1 MKLNNRVIDYEYTSE
16 ARIDWITLSSKRP
29 KKLTSLTARLNEMAK
44 VIDLF
49 GGEIKFENQ
58 IHDNRLDSICKSIQI
73 RVDKVYLQTQFR
85 GTFWLLHGEN
95 AWPYFKNFAKRL
107 IEINHQA
114 DSFEMKDQDN
124 NWRITRTDIRRDY
137 FDDWFKVL
145 PINEEIARA
154 FYQPKEKYKF
164 NFEPDSSFFTK
175 GGKKTGI
182 SYYKEKW
189 KLNLYRKDI
198 ETKQSK
204 DNKSAK
210 NNIYQQII
218 KDRITTRVELR
229 IDTAESNSYAN
240 FMLRHRDMTET
251 EFGNEVLAKWA
262 RNHRCMISK
271 RKQEPRWE
279 AHFNGTKSKAK
290 YERLEIRTKDQLD
303 IGRNFAKAFATK
315 FVEEDIEIEN
325 AIAMLRE
332 IYRVK
337 QQEKEEL
344 ENSTELATPKGAGE
358 V

>member
-1 MKLNNRVIDYEYTSE
+1 
-16 ARIDWITLSSKRP
+16 
-29 KKLTSLTARLNEMAK
+29 MAE
-44 VIDLF
+44 IINLF
-49 GGEIKFENQ
+49 GDSIKFENQ
-58 IHDNRLDSICKSIQI
+58 MHENRIDSICKSIQI
-73 RVDKVYLQTQFR
+73 RVDKIYLQIQFR
-85 GTFWLLHGEN
+85 GTYWLLHGEN
-95 AWPYFKNFAKRL
+95 AFPYFKAFARKL
-107 IEINHQA
+107 IKENHQA
-114 DSFEMKDQDN
+114 EAFEMKNQDN
-124 NWRITRTDIRRDY
+124 NWKITRTDIRRDY
-137 FDDWFKVL
+137 FDDWFNVL

-154 FYQPKEKYKF
+154 YYQPKQKYKF

-229 IDTAESNSYAN
+229 VDTSEANSYAN
-240 FMLRHRDMTET
+240 FMLRHKDIGET

-279 AHFNGTKSKAK
+279 AHFNGAESKAK
-290 YERLEIRTKDQLD
+290 YERLEIRTTDQLE